1 MSGNVIRYY
10 LRHPDKGVWLGLD
23 WWMNG
28 PEAKQVN
35 NIPTF
40 AAEDTG
46 FLIKFGVA
54 GLQKVLVPGEVIDM
68 ADNRISEESAVRHG
82 IVPAPWTDKGVVA

>member
-10 LRHPDKGVWLGLD
+10 LRHPDKGVWLGND
-23 WWMNG
+23 WWLNG

-40 AAEDTG
+40 TVDDADLLTK
-46 FLIKFGVA
+46 LGVD
-54 GLQKVLVPGEVIDM
+54 GLQKFLVPSEVIDM
-68 ADNRISEESAVRHG
+68 AGNRISEASAVRYG
-82 IVPAPWTDKGVVA
+82 IVPRPWTDKGVVT